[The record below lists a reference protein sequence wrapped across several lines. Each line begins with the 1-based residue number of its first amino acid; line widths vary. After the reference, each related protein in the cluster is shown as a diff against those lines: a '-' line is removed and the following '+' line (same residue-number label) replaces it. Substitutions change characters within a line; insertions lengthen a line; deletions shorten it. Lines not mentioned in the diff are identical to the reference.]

1 MLELISKELIEIH
14 KCQVY
19 PNKFDRLNFNHKQ
32 LFPCL
37 TRIISLGVLVIFVIP
52 TTYWSNSSQFIQSMI
67 PLMKSNQKWIFCDVM

>member
-19 PNKFDRLNFNHKQ
+19 PDRFNFNHKQ
-32 LFPCL
+32 LFPFL

-67 PLMKSNQKWIFCDVM
+67 PLMKSNQKWIFCDVT

>member
-1 MLELISKELIEIH
+1 MLELISKELIQIH
-14 KCQVY
+14 KFQVY
-19 PNKFDRLNFNHKQ
+19 PDRLNFNHKK
-32 LFPCL
+32 LFPFL